1 MQFNWLKLVINHDDD
16 EPYHFSDERLVSDYF
31 FKFNYRCRSIIVQQT
46 EESIRQ
52 IFKWNVFISV
62 DWMMS
67 AVWVYIVQT
76 SEQNSVCSTK
86 SVKCLWIHTEL
97 SNVGERGEKQNEINK
112 SVLEWERAR
121 VQTNQSE
128 NNVRVRSAVTRNN
141 KTIHICNFWHVAAVV
156 LFFFCTTFQ
165 MWFHLIL
172 LNNCYFI
179 VCVHIKI
186 VYSAK
191 VMCFEWEIKY
201 QRRRLRRR
209 KKESC
214 INNGSIV
221 KVTQAWRK
229 RTPFEFE
236 VLFWA
241 WIKRKKERK

>member
-1 MQFNWLKLVINHDDD
+1 MLFNWLKLVINHDDD

-52 IFKWNVFISV
+52 TFKWNVFISV

-141 KTIHICNFWHVAAVV
+141 KTIHICNFWLVAAVV

-165 MWFHLIL
+165 MWFHFIL
-172 LNNCYFI
+172 L
-179 VCVHIKI
+179 KI
-186 VYSAK
+186 VILLS
-191 VMCFEWEIKY
+191 VCIS
-201 QRRRLRRR
+201 RLFILQ
-209 KKESC
+209 K
-214 INNGSIV
+214 
-221 KVTQAWRK
+221 
-229 RTPFEFE
+229 
-236 VLFWA
+236 
-241 WIKRKKERK
+241 